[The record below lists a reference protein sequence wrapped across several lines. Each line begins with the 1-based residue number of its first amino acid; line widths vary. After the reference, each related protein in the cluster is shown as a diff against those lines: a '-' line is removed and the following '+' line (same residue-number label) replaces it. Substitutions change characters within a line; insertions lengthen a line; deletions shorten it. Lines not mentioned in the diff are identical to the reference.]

1 VRIAALRP
9 QQGTR
14 VLDGQRWWRSHHF
27 RHRFGP
33 DRPSS
38 PSLSCLPAECF
49 PKLHGYCPV
58 SSLRNVSLFAPGP
71 RRSTNFTLEGQGTK
85 AAFDEVRKMADI
97 AIIIGVQAV
106 VMGAVAGANC
116 TNNSDGFLKWM
127 PTRAG
132 TPEEAVPNNENE
144 PQEGVTKKAVQQ
156 VKSAR
161 LGDSPKELE
170 WAYKT

>member
-1 VRIAALRP
+1 MLSEVAWILPCVKFKKCFAVCARP
-9 QQGTR
+9 TK
-14 VLDGQRWWRSHHF
+14 VN
-27 RHRFGP
+27 
-33 DRPSS
+33 
-38 PSLSCLPAECF
+38 E
-49 PKLHGYCPV
+49 LH
-58 SSLRNVSLFAPGP
+58 A
-71 RRSTNFTLEGQGTK
+71 LEGQGSK

-106 VMGAVAGANC
+106 VMGAVAGANY

-156 VKSAR
+156 VQSAR

>member
-1 VRIAALRP
+1 MRIAALRP

-49 PKLHGYCPV
+49 PKLHGYWPV
-58 SSLRNVSLFAPGP
+58 SSLRKCFAVCARP
-71 RRSTNFTLEGQGTK
+71 TKVNELHALEGQGSK

-97 AIIIGVQAV
+97 AII
-106 VMGAVAGANC
+106 M
-116 TNNSDGFLKWM
+116 KWM

-156 VKSAR
+156 VQSAR

>member
-1 VRIAALRP
+1 MFRCLR
-9 QQGTR
+9 R
-14 VLDGQRWWRSHHF
+14 
-27 RHRFGP
+27 
-33 DRPSS
+33 
-38 PSLSCLPAECF
+38 
-49 PKLHGYCPV
+49 
-58 SSLRNVSLFAPGP
+58 P

-106 VMGAVAGANC
+106 VMGAVAGANY

-156 VKSAR
+156 VQSAR